1 MKAKG
6 NVKRGISLITLVITI
21 IVVIILAAAVILTLN
36 NNNPVENAKEAT
48 FRSDV
53 ASINEQ
59 LNLYALNELAKN
71 DGTFDITGMN
81 GKVSDYVPGVT
92 QYDSEL
98 KVEQGKLVYTGSDT
112 KRSQIVEEIIG
123 KTSTVEVGGLK
134 YNKPNLSYLPSAT
147 TKVVKWDA
155 SNVETEME
163 ITAADKDSSWYDY
176 AQKKWANIYTNNNGN
191 KAYWVWIPRYA
202 YKIDNPHTTTAEKIN
217 IKFLSGTSNVASD
230 GSSIEGYT
238 IHPAFTFGDTQLSGI
253 WVAKYEAS
261 SSDSNKVDSSGANF
275 GGGNTT
281 ALQVRVLPD
290 VYSWRNIHTG
300 NMQTVS
306 MNMTS
311 SNGSVG
317 TSTNIDTHQMKN
329 IEWGAVAYL
338 CQSQYGQEPWN
349 NPYGDWTA
357 GSYKL
362 KTGYAGASK
371 DSGGLVEGNANL
383 AKYNTTKGVK
393 ASTTGNI
400 TGVYDMSGGAY
411 EYVASVLNNG
421 NTYIGTYMKAE
432 HVQSNKVKTE
442 YVKYYDVYEPGDE
455 EKEGGAYYG
464 QGGVNLWNSGNAESQ
479 NIIRKRLAAATYAN
493 FASKK
498 GDALWETS
506 NGNSYYGKYT
516 SGTEDW
522 AWLQDTSRDSASGSQ
537 YTRGWNAD
545 YMLVGYASLPCLLRG
560 SHFGVGSYAG
570 VFAATSTYG
579 GSDVSF
585 GFRPVLAVGL
595 AL

>member
-1 MKAKG
+1 MKK
-6 NVKRGISLITLVITI
+6 KGISLITLVITI

-53 ASINEQ
+53 TSIHEQ

-71 DGTFDITGMN
+71 NGTFDMTTMN
-81 GKVSDYVPGVT
+81 GKVSDYIPGVT

-112 KRSQIVEEIIG
+112 KRAQMVEEIVG

-147 TKVVKWDA
+147 TKAVKWDA
-155 SNVETEME
+155 SNVESEME

-176 AQKKWANIYTNNNGN
+176 ANKKWANIYTNNNGN

-238 IHPAFTFGDTQLSGI
+238 VHPAFTFGETQLSGI

-261 SSDSNKVDSSGANF
+261 SSEPNKVDSSGYT

-281 ALQVRVLPD
+281 DLQVRVLPD
-290 VYSWRNIHTG
+290 VYSWRNIAIG

-311 SNGSVG
+311 NNGSVG
-317 TSTNIDTHQMKN
+317 TDSNTDTHQMKN

-338 CQSQYGQEPWN
+338 CQSIYGEEPWN

-362 KTGYAGASK
+362 KTGYAGESK
-371 DSGGLVEGNANL
+371 DSGALKEGHANL
-383 AKYNTTKGVK
+383 SKYNTVNGVK

-400 TGVYDMSGGAY
+400 TGVYDMSGGAW
-411 EYVASVLNNG
+411 EYTASLIDNG
-421 NTYIGTYMKAE
+421 SSNIGFGKSGHIQNY
-432 HVQSNKVKTE
+432 KVKDE
-442 YVKYYDVYEPGDE
+442 YKKYYDIYTPGEE

-464 QGGVNLWNSGNAESQ
+464 PGGVTLWNSGNAESQ
-479 NIIRKRLAAATYAN
+479 NIIRKRITAAIYQN
-493 FASKK
+493 FKSRK
-498 GDALWETS
+498 GEALWETT
-506 NGNSYYGKYT
+506 NGHSYYGRYT
-516 SGTEDW
+516 AGTGDW
-522 AWLQDTSRDSASGSQ
+522 QWLQDTERDSASGSQ
-537 YTRGWNAD
+537 LARGWNSD
-545 YMLVGYASLPCLLRG
+545 YMLVGHAYLPWFVRG
-560 SHFGVGSYAG
+560 GDVYNGSGAG
-570 VFAATSTYG
+570 VFASN
-579 GSDVSF
+579 SDNGNANASG
-585 GFRPVLAVGL
+585 GFRPVLIVGDTL
-595 AL
+595 

>member
-1 MKAKG
+1 MKTKE

-71 DGTFDITGMN
+71 EGTFDITSMN
-81 GKVSDYVPGVT
+81 GKVSDYIPGVT

-98 KVEQGKLVYTGSDT
+98 KVEQGKLVYIGSDR
-112 KRSQIVEEIIG
+112 KKAQIVAELVG
-123 KTSTVEVGGLK
+123 KVDTVEVGGLK
-134 YNKPNLSYLPSAT
+134 YNKPNLMYLPSST
-147 TKVVKWDA
+147 TKAVRWDA
-155 SNVETEME
+155 SNVESEME
-163 ITAADKDSSWYDY
+163 ITTADKDTSWYDY

-230 GSSIEGYT
+230 GSSLEGYT
-238 IHPAFTFGDTQLSGI
+238 VHPAFTFGETQLSGI

-261 SSDSNKVDSSGANF
+261 SSDPNKVDGSGYT

-281 ALQVRVLPD
+281 GLQVRVLPD
-290 VYSWRNIHTG
+290 VYSWRNIAIG

-317 TSTNIDTHQMKN
+317 TESNVDIHQMKN

-338 CQSQYGQEPWN
+338 CQSIYGEEPWN

-371 DSGGLVEGNANL
+371 DTGGLVEGNANL
-383 AKYNTTKGVK
+383 AKYNTVNGVK

-400 TGVYDMSGGAY
+400 TGVYDMAGGAW
-411 EYVASVLNNG
+411 EYVAAVLNNG
-421 NTYIGTYMKAE
+421 NSNIGLAKSE
-432 HVQSNKVKTE
+432 HVENNKIKDE
-442 YVKYYDVYEPGDE
+442 YKKYYDIYTPGE
-455 EKEGGAYYG
+455 EEREGGAYYG
-464 QGGVNLWNSGNAESQ
+464 SGGAKLWDSGNAESQ
-479 NIIRKRLAAATYAN
+479 NIIRKRLTAATYQN
-493 FASKK
+493 FESKK

-506 NGNSYYGKYT
+506 NGHSYYGRYT
-516 SGTEDW
+516 AGTGDW
-522 AWLQDTSRDSASGSQ
+522 QWLQDTARDSANGGQ
-537 YTRGWNAD
+537 RAIGCNED
-545 YMLVGYASLPCLLRG
+545 YVLVGHASLPWIQRG
-560 SHFGVGSYAG
+560 GGFNQSSGAG
-570 VFAATSTYG
+570 VFASYPYYG
-579 GSDVSF
+579 GTATAD
-585 GFRPVLAVGL
+585 GFRPVLVVGDRL
-595 AL
+595 